1 MKRERPGHPPHK
13 GESVAVARF
22 AENLDKRISSA
33 NGAQKR
39 QAPIASEGD
48 EMKMAAS
55 VMANEFVS
63 HGK

>member
-13 GESVAVARF
+13 EESVAVACF
-22 AENLDKRISSA
+22 AENLDKHISSA

-48 EMKMAAS
+48 EMKMTAS
-55 VMANEFVS
+55 VMVNEFVS